1 MMASSIHGMRRAGL
15 AALATLGGAI
25 VEGVVDM
32 VFECVYALVE
42 LKKTARYAAPGL
54 TRFMR
59 A

>member
-1 MMASSIHGMRRAGL
+1 MRRAGL

-32 VFECVYALVE
+32 MFECAYALVE
-42 LKKTARYAAPGL
+42 LKKTARCAAPGL